1 MIKMSHLTAALL
13 FVSASVAQAADQPT
27 QPASQGA
34 TSVTNNLATAT
45 AQGNTGAVKGLT
57 NAEAHITAQ
66 HGKAGKATAS
76 DDKAEKGERS
86 EGKAEKAE
94 HLAKA
99 DRPVKPERLAKPERA
114 GR

>member
-1 MIKMSHLTAALL
+1 MIKMSHLAAALL

-27 QPASQGA
+27 QPAAQGA
-34 TSVTNNLATAT
+34 TSVSNNLASAT

-66 HGKAGKATAS
+66 HGKAHAS
-76 DDKAEKGERS
+76 DDKTEKGEKS

-99 DRPVKPERLAKPERA
+99 DRPVKPERLVKPERA

>member
-34 TSVTNNLATAT
+34 TSVANNLAA
-45 AQGNTGAVKGLT
+45 ASAKGNTGAVKGLT
-57 NAEAHITAQ
+57 NAEAHVTAQ
-66 HGKAGKATAS
+66 HGKAVAS
-76 DDKAEKGERS
+76 GDKAEKGEKS